1 MYVNIRVYVHIDAE
15 CIVYAPHVR
24 PRHSA
29 SIATTTTIARRSLAR
44 VDRPRVD
51 RARRPRARPRATAD
65 GRRGRAGV
73 DATFDWI
80 SAAPRSGRTTTPV
93 ASRAIDLTPRVRV
106 ETVTFARRRRT
117 RARGGERDR
126 DADVRGGIDLDAA
139 RVFGSTRTAGGTR
152 TGAVRVRASRV
163 AERDDGEW
171 IVERD
176 SSGR

>member
-1 MYVNIRVYVHIDAE
+1 MYSIRTTCPTTAQRVHRDDDDAR
-15 CIVYAPHVR
+15 APE
-24 PRHSA
+24 PR
-29 SIATTTTIARRSLAR
+29 ARRS
-44 VDRPRVD
+44 RPRRS
-51 RARRPRARPRATAD
+51 RASSSSASERDAD

-93 ASRAIDLTPRVRV
+93 ASRAIDLTPLVCV

-152 TGAVRVRASRV
+152 TGAVRVRARRV